1 MWVISCSDNNCFYN
15 YTKVEHFCCVRNY
28 FVLSWSVISPL
39 TPAHD
44 LAWYRFVLVHARVTA
59 AINGRLGEDN
69 SLLPLE
75 LYDVLLC
82 LKRAPGGSRR
92 LRLSELA
99 DAVTLSRSGLT
110 RLVDR
115 LEKAGLLRREA
126 CSTDRRGAFAVLTQ
140 KGVGALRRTWPAYAH
155 AIQEHF
161 ARHLSDEE
169 ASILAQAFGRILR
182 SLATPEPEAEVAPEQ
197 N

>member
-1 MWVISCSDNNCFYN
+1 M
-15 YTKVEHFCCVRNY
+15 R
-28 FVLSWSVISPL
+28 
-39 TPAHD
+39 
-44 LAWYRFVLVHARVTA
+44 
-59 AINGRLGEDN
+59 EDN

-75 LYDVLLC
+75 HYDVLLC
-82 LKRAPGGSRR
+82 LKRAPGGGQR

-99 DAVTLSRSGLT
+99 EAVTLSRSGLT

-126 CSTDRRGAFAVLTQ
+126 CPTDRRGAFAALTP
-140 KGVGALRRTWPAYAH
+140 KGAGALRRTWPAYAR

-169 ASILAQAFGRILR
+169 AGILARASGRILR
-182 SLATPEPEAEVAPEQ
+182 GLTTPAPEAPPRIKRRKNIEESGQ
-197 N
+197 GFRQKKLSRLRNEMHNDQR

>member
-1 MWVISCSDNNCFYN
+1 
-15 YTKVEHFCCVRNY
+15 VRNY
-28 FVLSWSVISPL
+28 FKLSWSVISPL
-39 TPAHD
+39 SAAHD
-44 LAWYRFVLVHARVTA
+44 QAWYRFVLVHARVTA
-59 AINGRLGEDN
+59 AINARLAQDN
-69 SLLPLE
+69 NLLPLE
-75 LYDVLLC
+75 HYDVLLC
-82 LKRAPGGSRR
+82 LKRAPGGGQR

-126 CSTDRRGAFAVLTQ
+126 CSTDRRGAFAVLTP
-140 KGVGALRRTWPAYAH
+140 KGAGALRRTWPAYAR
-155 AIQEHF
+155 AIQEYF

-169 ASILAQAFGRILR
+169 ADILARAFGRILR
-182 SLATPEPEAEVAPEQ
+182 SLANPALEAKVAPKQ

>member
-1 MWVISCSDNNCFYN
+1 M
-15 YTKVEHFCCVRNY
+15 
-28 FVLSWSVISPL
+28 ISPL

-44 LAWYRFVLVHARVTA
+44 EAWYRFVLVHARVTA
-59 AINGRLGEDN
+59 AINGRLSEDD

-75 LYDVLLC
+75 HYDVLLC
-82 LKRAPGGSRR
+82 LKRAPGGGQR

-140 KGVGALRRTWPAYAH
+140 KGAGALRRTWPAYAR

-161 ARHLSDEE
+161 ARHLSDKE
-169 ASILAQAFGRILR
+169 AGILALAFGRILR
-182 SLATPEPEAEVAPEQ
+182 GLGTPAPDAKIAQKQ